1 LPQMMSAVA
10 QTGHVGSDMPASL
23 AQYFRK

>member
-10 QTGHVGSDMPASL
+10 QTGQLGSTTLAIL
-23 AQYFRK
+23 AQDFTN

>member
-1 LPQMMSAVA
+1 MSAVA

-23 AQYFRK
+23 AQYFTK